1 MRSHLP
7 WSSSSNC
14 VLGASSRPLDIK
26 LLQAFYLAAPRWAR
40 NRRRIR
46 CGCPAETPPEKS
58 ADGKIRPSR
67 ARTHQPNE
75 RWGVDH
81 HPINHGVASPGI
93 AQVAGDADEGSNGD
107 ALARLR
113 RHPRHL
119 GRTFHLQANTA
130 KKFNTDLKA
139 VFAQRD
145 ADLFGAIKAALQDF
159 CARNKSVS
167 RGSFVRAVRTLAT
180 RTAYD
185 ADGLVETALA
195 IYDDAS
201 HEVPK
206 GKGQKR
212 QRTDV
217 VDDGRG
223 APITR
228 SYDSTMATFAME
240 TAAAELSFGM
250 SPGGV
255 F

>member
-1 MRSHLP
+1 MASHP
-7 WSSSSNC
+7 Q
-14 VLGASSRPLDIK
+14 ASL
-26 LLQAFYLAAPRWAR
+26 
-40 NRRRIR
+40 
-46 CGCPAETPPEKS
+46 KS
-58 ADGKIRPSR
+58 PVTQTK
-67 ARTHQPNE
+67 
-75 RWGVDH
+75 
-81 HPINHGVASPGI
+81 
-93 AQVAGDADEGSNGD
+93 GSNGD
-107 ALARLR
+107 ALARVSDGIHAILD
-113 RHPRHL
+113 
-119 GRTFHLQANTA
+119 GTFHLQANTA

-217 VDDGRG
+217 VNDGRG
-223 APITR
+223 APIIR